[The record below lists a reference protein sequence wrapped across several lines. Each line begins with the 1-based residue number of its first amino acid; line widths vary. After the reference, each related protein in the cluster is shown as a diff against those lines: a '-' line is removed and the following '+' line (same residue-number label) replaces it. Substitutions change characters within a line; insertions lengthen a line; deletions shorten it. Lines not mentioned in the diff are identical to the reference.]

1 MLQRTEVIP
10 PIGMDLKSTQRF
22 LESLWMDIFGV
33 TLILT
38 VSFALGFHETKV
50 NGLPIGWFSTIG
62 AAGSMMVTRLVTKRN
77 NLGNFIGLFTAVNS
91 AVVDYY
97 LGNEAAFLT
106 YPISFLGAGVSYLY
120 WKRRPKRIPRK
131 IDYIYAVNIA
141 IAFALGFVLNYI
153 GFTDFL
159 SEPIGEKRSKFLITA
174 VITGITYSGILN
186 TPRMYADTWAS
197 WQVYNGLK
205 LYQNILFGNVA
216 FVAKYIFYFFNAG
229 LAWLVW
235 HFIRRSADES
245 LEGPRT

>member
-1 MLQRTEVIP
+1 
-10 PIGMDLKSTQRF
+10 MDSKSAKLF
-22 LESLWMDIFGV
+22 LESVWMDVFGV
-33 TLILT
+33 GLILV
-38 VSFALGFHETKV
+38 VSFALGFHETV
-50 NGLPIGWFSTIG
+50 VDGLPIGWFSTIG

-131 IDYIYAVNIA
+131 IDRIYVLNIF
-141 IAFALGFVLNYI
+141 IAFALGFALNYI

-159 SEPIGEKRSKFLITA
+159 SGPIGDKHSKFLITA

-235 HFIRRSADES
+235 HYIRRSSNDPV
-245 LEGPRT
+245 EGAGSR